1 MAAIV
6 RTLYTTD
13 DVLIEGIKL
22 DRNDALEVLYKRFY
36 ATVLHLVI
44 SNNGSEHDAKD
55 LYQETVLIVYE
66 KFRYGNTEL
75 TCSLK
80 TFIYSIA
87 RNLWL
92 KKLKEKGSGNVSI
105 TDNESFLNLT
115 DEMENADNNEK
126 LHEQISV
133 ALNNLG
139 EPCRSLIED
148 FYLKGLN
155 MSSITEK
162 YAYSNSDTAKTQKY
176 KCLMRLKKMF
186 FNTTNEDKE
195 D

>member
-44 SNNGSEHDAKD
+44 SNSGSEHDAKD
-55 LYQETVLIVYE
+55 LYQETVIIVYE

-92 KKLKEKGSGNVSI
+92 KKLKEKKKRQKRGRR
-105 TDNESFLNLT
+105 T
-115 DEMENADNNEK
+115 
-126 LHEQISV
+126 
-133 ALNNLG
+133 
-139 EPCRSLIED
+139 LIEQT
-148 FYLKGLN
+148 
-155 MSSITEK
+155 S
-162 YAYSNSDTAKTQKY
+162 
-176 KCLMRLKKMF
+176 R
-186 FNTTNEDKE
+186 
-195 D
+195 